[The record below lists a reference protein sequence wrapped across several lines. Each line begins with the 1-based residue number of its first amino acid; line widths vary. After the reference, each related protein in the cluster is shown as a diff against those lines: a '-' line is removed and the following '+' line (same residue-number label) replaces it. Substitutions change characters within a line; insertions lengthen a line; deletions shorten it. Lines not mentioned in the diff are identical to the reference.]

1 MPQVGAKPTLY
12 TQHTGIIM
20 NPFEIRAELVTQAS
34 DFLKRQHEIN
44 TEFAK
49 KTFDQL
55 VTQGQKTQADYKE
68 YMPKM
73 YTFEDVIAQAEKL
86 YGFVKNAK

>member
-1 MPQVGAKPTLY
+1 
-12 TQHTGIIM
+12 M
-20 NPFEIRAELVTQAS
+20 NPFEIRAQMIEQAS
-34 DFLKRQHEIN
+34 AFLKRQHEIN

-49 KTFDQL
+49 KTFDEL
-55 VTQGQKTQADYKE
+55 VKQNQKIQADYKE

-73 YTFEDVIAQAEKL
+73 YTFEDVIEQAEKL

>member
-1 MPQVGAKPTLY
+1 
-12 TQHTGIIM
+12 M
-20 NPFEIRAELVTQAS
+20 NPFEIRAQLIEQAS

-49 KTFDQL
+49 KTFDEL
-55 VTQGQKTQADYKE
+55 VKQNQKIQSEYKE

-73 YTFEDVIAQAEKL
+73 YTFEDVIEQAEKL

>member
-1 MPQVGAKPTLY
+1 
-12 TQHTGIIM
+12 M
-20 NPFEIRAELVTQAS
+20 NPFEIRAGLLAQSS
-34 DFLKRQHEIN
+34 DFLNRQHEIN

-49 KTFDQL
+49 KTFDEL
-55 VTQGQKTQADYKE
+55 VKQGQKVQTDYKE

-73 YTFEDVIAQAEKL
+73 YSFEEVLEQAEKL

>member
-1 MPQVGAKPTLY
+1 
-12 TQHTGIIM
+12 M
-20 NPFEIRAELVTQAS
+20 NPFEIRAQLIEQAS
-34 DFLKRQHEIN
+34 EFLKRQHEIN

-49 KTFDQL
+49 KTFDEL
-55 VTQGQKTQADYKE
+55 VKQNQKIQAEYQE

-73 YTFEDVIAQAEKL
+73 YTFEDVIEQAEKL

>member
-1 MPQVGAKPTLY
+1 VKSLHFT
-12 TQHTGIIM
+12 HHNTGIII
-20 NPFEIRAELVTQAS
+20 NPFEIRAELIAQSA

-55 VTQGQKTQADYKE
+55 VTQGQKVQADYKE

-73 YTFEDVIAQAEKL
+73 YSFEDVIAQAEKL

>member
-1 MPQVGAKPTLY
+1 
-12 TQHTGIIM
+12 M
-20 NPFEIRAELVTQAS
+20 NPFEIRAQLIAQAA
-34 DFLKRQHEIN
+34 DYFKRQHEIN

-55 VTQGQKTQADYKE
+55 VTQGQKTQADYKA

-73 YTFEDVIAQAEKL
+73 YNFEDVLEQAEKL

>member
-1 MPQVGAKPTLY
+1 
-12 TQHTGIIM
+12 M
-20 NPFEIRAELVTQAS
+20 NPFEIRAAMIAQAA

-49 KTFDQL
+49 KTFDEL
-55 VTQGQKTQADYKE
+55 VKQGQKVQADYKE
-68 YMPKM
+68 YVPAM
-73 YTFEDVIAQAEKL
+73 YNFEDVIAQAEKL

>member
-1 MPQVGAKPTLY
+1 
-12 TQHTGIIM
+12 M
-20 NPFEIRAELVTQAS
+20 NPFEIRAELVAQAA

-55 VTQGQKTQADYKE
+55 VTQGQRVQADYKE
-68 YMPKM
+68 YMPQM
-73 YTFEDVIAQAEKL
+73 YTFDDVLVQAEKL

>member
-1 MPQVGAKPTLY
+1 
-12 TQHTGIIM
+12 M
-20 NPFEIRAELVTQAS
+20 NPFEIRAQMVGQAA

-49 KTFDQL
+49 KTFDEL
-55 VTQGQKTQADYKE
+55 VKQGQKFQGDYKE
-68 YMPKM
+68 YMPAM
-73 YTFEDVIAQAEKL
+73 YTFEDVVDQAAKL

>member
-1 MPQVGAKPTLY
+1 
-12 TQHTGIIM
+12 M
-20 NPFEIRAELVTQAS
+20 NPFEIRAEMIAQAS

-55 VTQGQKTQADYKE
+55 VTQGQKVQADYKQ
-68 YMPKM
+68 YVPAM

>member
-1 MPQVGAKPTLY
+1 
-12 TQHTGIIM
+12 M
-20 NPFEIRAELVTQAS
+20 NPFEIRAEMIAQAS
-34 DFLKRQHEIN
+34 DFLKRQHELN

-49 KTFDQL
+49 KTFDEL
-55 VTQGQKTQADYKE
+55 VKQGQKVQSDYKQ

-73 YTFEDVIAQAEKL
+73 YDFEEVLEQAEKL

>member
-1 MPQVGAKPTLY
+1 
-12 TQHTGIIM
+12 M
-20 NPFEIRAELVTQAS
+20 NPFEIRAEMIAQAS

-49 KTFDQL
+49 KTFDEL
-55 VTQGQKTQADYKE
+55 VKQNQKIQADYKE

-73 YTFEDVIAQAEKL
+73 YNFEDVIEQAEKL

>member
-1 MPQVGAKPTLY
+1 
-12 TQHTGIIM
+12 M
-20 NPFEIRAELVTQAS
+20 NPFEIRAQLIEQAS
-34 DFLKRQHEIN
+34 AFLKRQHEIN

-49 KTFDQL
+49 KTFDEL
-55 VTQGQKTQADYKE
+55 VKQNQKIQADYKE

-73 YTFEDVIAQAEKL
+73 YTFEDVIEQAEKL

>member
-1 MPQVGAKPTLY
+1 MAITILDFY
-12 TQHTGIIM
+12 TQHRKFIM
-20 NPFEIRAELVTQAS
+20 NPFEIRAELIAQAA

-55 VTQGQKTQADYKE
+55 VSQGQKVQSDYKA
-68 YMPKM
+68 YMPQM
-73 YTFEDVIAQAEKL
+73 YTFEDVVAQAEKL

>member
-1 MPQVGAKPTLY
+1 
-12 TQHTGIIM
+12 M
-20 NPFEIRAELVTQAS
+20 NPFEIRAQLIEQAS

-55 VTQGQKTQADYKE
+55 VTQGQKVQADYKD
-68 YMPKM
+68 YMPQM
-73 YTFEDVIAQAEKL
+73 YSFENVVEQAEKL
-86 YGFVKNAK
+86 YDFVKNAK

>member
-1 MPQVGAKPTLY
+1 
-12 TQHTGIIM
+12 M
-20 NPFEIRAELVTQAS
+20 NPFEIRTQLIAQAIGY
-34 DFLKRQHEIN
+34 LKYQHELN

-55 VTQGQKTQADYKE
+55 VTQGQKVQADYKE

-73 YTFEDVIAQAEKL
+73 YTFEDVLEQAEKL

>member
-1 MPQVGAKPTLY
+1 
-12 TQHTGIIM
+12 M
-20 NPFEIRAELVTQAS
+20 NPFEIRAQLIEQAS

-49 KTFDQL
+49 KTFDEL
-55 VTQGQKTQADYKE
+55 VKQGQKMQSDYKE
-68 YMPKM
+68 YMPQM

>member
-1 MPQVGAKPTLY
+1 
-12 TQHTGIIM
+12 M
-20 NPFEIRAELVTQAS
+20 NPFEIRAQLVEQAA

-44 TEFAK
+44 NEFAK

-55 VTQGQKTQADYKE
+55 VTQGQKVQADYKE
-68 YMPKM
+68 YMPVM
-73 YTFEDVIAQAEKL
+73 YTFEDVLKEAEKL